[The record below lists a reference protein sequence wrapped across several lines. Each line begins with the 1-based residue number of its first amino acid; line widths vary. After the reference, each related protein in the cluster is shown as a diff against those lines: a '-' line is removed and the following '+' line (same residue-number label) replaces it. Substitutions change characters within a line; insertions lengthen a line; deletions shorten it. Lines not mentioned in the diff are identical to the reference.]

1 MQASDPT
8 TKSEEGSGCGP
19 FLFFAIIIIVCSILA
34 SNSDK
39 SPPSDEPS
47 ITPRSEPVPPPPD
60 ALTPVIPDDRRKFVT
75 PKPLEIEPEKDTRTE
90 EGINQDE
97 GHDTQIED
105 NESVT
110 PEGPQVP
117 TEPIRNDTMLPIN
130 VRGSLEDICVNATS
144 LVLREI
150 INKGIEDQPVYRIYS
165 YPARGTTGQGWS
177 TTTYAIGLEGR
188 NSDVDPSPQTTSLL
202 SDTRLLYQYSRQ
214 ILDNCDVYS
223 SVEFGLWST
232 DKWTKFS
239 M

>member
-1 MQASDPT
+1 WYTEQKTKDEILATRINEVDLIARSKARSEPGYWPTKQSPDKVELQASDPT

-47 ITPRSEPVPPPPD
+47 ITPRSEPVPTPPD
-60 ALTPVIPDDRRKFVT
+60 ALTPVIPDDRRKFDT

-130 VRGSLEDICVNATS
+130 VRGSLEDICVNA
-144 LVLREI
+144 
-150 INKGIEDQPVYRIYS
+150 
-165 YPARGTTGQGWS
+165 
-177 TTTYAIGLEGR
+177 
-188 NSDVDPSPQTTSLL
+188 
-202 SDTRLLYQYSRQ
+202 
-214 ILDNCDVYS
+214 
-223 SVEFGLWST
+223 
-232 DKWTKFS
+232 
-239 M
+239 